1 MYEISLE
8 DYRTRVGQEVGVSRW
23 FTMDQHRINQ
33 FADVTE
39 DHAFFHVD
47 PERAKETPYG
57 GTVAHGFL
65 TLSMLGVMGMEVQP
79 RLKNVVMAANYGF
92 DRIRMM
98 ALVPAGSR
106 IRGHFVLKEIIDRSP
121 KEIIAKSEV
130 TIEIE
135 GIDKPALVAEWLRF
149 FRFA

>member
-1 MYEISLE
+1 MYEMSLE
-8 DYRTRVGQEVGVSRW
+8 QYRSKVGQEIGVSRW
-23 FTMDQHRINQ
+23 FTMDQDRINQ

-47 PERAKETPYG
+47 PERAKVSPYG

-65 TLSMLGVMGMEVQP
+65 TLSMLGVMGLEVQP
-79 RLKNVVMAANYGF
+79 RLKDIVMAANYGF
-92 DRIRMM
+92 ERIRLMS
-98 ALVPAGSR
+98 LVPAGSR
-106 IRGHFVLKEIIDRSP
+106 IRGHFVLKEIVDRSP

-135 GIDKPALVAEWLRF
+135 GSKKPALVAEWLRF